1 MPRVARLESG
11 GVRRWQRDRS
21 GRAKRHRSGR
31 VRLSGLRASA
41 WAQDEGEAVRVL
53 PPACGGVP
61 VPGSVGGCRG
71 SRGEADSRPGSSFQ
85 GILGSGLALKVQ
97 EQHRQKHFEKR
108 RMPAANLIQ
117 VRDAQE
123 GPELNWCV
131 NTVC

>member
-1 MPRVARLESG
+1 MTEVAEQSATAVAASGFPDFEPPLGPRTRG
-11 GVRRWQRDRS
+11 RRS
-21 GRAKRHRSGR
+21 
-31 VRLSGLRASA
+31 ASF
-41 WAQDEGEAVRVL
+41 
-53 PPACGGVP
+53 PPARGGVP